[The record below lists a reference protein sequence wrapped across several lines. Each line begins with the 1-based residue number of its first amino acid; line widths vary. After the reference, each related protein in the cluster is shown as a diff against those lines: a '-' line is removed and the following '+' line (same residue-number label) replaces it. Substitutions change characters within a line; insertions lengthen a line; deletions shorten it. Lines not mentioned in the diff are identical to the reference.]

1 MADNDAQTP
10 DTPVSTEGATPEGNP
25 PAAPVA
31 PETFSREYVEE
42 LRRENAKARTSKNQA
57 VEDAKSEVRKE
68 YEAKLAEKDTAMAEL
83 QNQLG
88 QAWIELEKVYTAVDA
103 KVPSDRVRAF
113 AEILKGEDPDAI
125 KASAESAKQLF
136 GGMTG
141 TVPAVDP
148 TQGSG
153 GGKHVPL
160 NGDPILEAI
169 KKAVGA

>member
-1 MADNDAQTP
+1 MADNDTQTP
-10 DTPVSTEGATPEGNP
+10 DTTPGNDGGTDTGQ
-25 PAAPVA
+25 APA
-31 PETFSREYVEE
+31 PEVFSREYVEE

-57 VEDAKSEVRKE
+57 VEDAKAEVRKE
-68 YEAKLAEKDTAMAEL
+68 YEAKLAEKDTAYTEL

-88 QAWIELEKVYTAVDA
+88 EAWIELEKVYTTIDA

-113 AEILKGEDPDAI
+113 AAILQGSDKESI
-125 KASAESAKQLF
+125 SESAKSAKQLF

-153 GGKHVPL
+153 GGKHTPL
-160 NGDPILEAI
+160 NGDPILDAI

>member
-1 MADNDAQTP
+1 MADNDTQTP
-10 DTPVSTEGATPEGNP
+10 DTTTGDNEGTDAGQ
-25 PAAPVA
+25 APGA

-57 VEDAKSEVRKE
+57 VEDAKAEVRKE
-68 YEAKLAEKDTAMAEL
+68 YEAKLAEKDTAYTEL

-153 GGKHVPL
+153 GGKHTPL
-160 NGDPILEAI
+160 NGDPILDAI

>member
-1 MADNDAQTP
+1 MADNDTQTP
-10 DTPVSTEGATPEGNP
+10 DTTPGNDEGTDTGQ
-25 PAAPVA
+25 APA

-42 LRRENAKARTSKNQA
+42 LRRENARHRTSKNEA
-57 VEDAKSEVRKE
+57 VEAAKAEVRKE
-68 YEAKLAEKDTAMAEL
+68 YEAKLAEKDTAYTEL

-88 QAWIELEKVYTAVDA
+88 EAWIELEKVYTSIDA

-113 AEILKGEDPDAI
+113 AAILQGSDKESI
-125 KASAESAKQLF
+125 SESAKSAKQLF

-153 GGKHVPL
+153 GGKHTPL
-160 NGDPILEAI
+160 NGDPILDAI